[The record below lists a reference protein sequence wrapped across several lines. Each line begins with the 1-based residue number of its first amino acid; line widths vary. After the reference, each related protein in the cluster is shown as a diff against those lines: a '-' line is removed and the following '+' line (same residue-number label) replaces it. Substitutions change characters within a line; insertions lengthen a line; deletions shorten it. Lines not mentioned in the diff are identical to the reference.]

1 MSDEPIPQTEQHVLR
16 SGRVFSLVDLG
27 DAEAERPT
35 SYQEE
40 VPSVAE
46 SSDHPPPQLDEA
58 NFMEQVNVHLYQFKE
73 QLINELTLEMR
84 DVLRPVHHFMSQV
97 HQLPNVSSTAPA
109 STGHEPSRDH
119 VSNNNPAP
127 KKVGPFDGS
136 AELESYL
143 IQFNI
148 IATANGW
155 DEEARATALSS
166 ALSGPALALLSD
178 VSPPRTYRRLVEALE
193 ERYGTKNQAQMFLTL
208 LNTRA
213 QKAEEDIKQFHQAI
227 RSLARNSVS
236 DVERHGV
243 YHFSRGL
250 RDAEVRRAIDTL
262 SPATMSE
269 ALVVALRVEA
279 ALQRDRTYRGINLRI
294 AESLEMGHNVLQSGN
309 QCPFVGVQHDPA
321 PSTDNLYQV
330 LRQQPVRQ
338 WSGPRTNP
346 QVACWR
352 CDGLGHYCRDCPTW
366 RINKQNPVTPQ
377 GNDRRSN

>member
-27 DAEAERPT
+27 NAEAERPT
-35 SYQEE
+35 QFQEE
-40 VPSVAE
+40 PVEVVPSVAE
-46 SSDHPPPQLDEA
+46 SSDHPPPPLDEA

-84 DVLRPVHHFMSQV
+84 DVLRPVHHFMSKV
-97 HQLPNVSSTAPA
+97 HELPNVSSTASA
-109 STGHEPSRDH
+109 YTGHDPSRAH

-213 QKAEEDIKQFHQAI
+213 QKPEEDIKQFHQAI
-227 RSLARNSVS
+227 RHL
-236 DVERHGV
+236 
-243 YHFSRGL
+243 FTIF
-250 RDAEVRRAIDTL
+250 RAD
-262 SPATMSE
+262 S
-269 ALVVALRVEA
+269 
-279 ALQRDRTYRGINLRI
+279 
-294 AESLEMGHNVLQSGN
+294 
-309 QCPFVGVQHDPA
+309 
-321 PSTDNLYQV
+321 
-330 LRQQPVRQ
+330 
-338 WSGPRTNP
+338 
-346 QVACWR
+346 
-352 CDGLGHYCRDCPTW
+352 
-366 RINKQNPVTPQ
+366 VTPK
-377 GNDRRSN
+377 